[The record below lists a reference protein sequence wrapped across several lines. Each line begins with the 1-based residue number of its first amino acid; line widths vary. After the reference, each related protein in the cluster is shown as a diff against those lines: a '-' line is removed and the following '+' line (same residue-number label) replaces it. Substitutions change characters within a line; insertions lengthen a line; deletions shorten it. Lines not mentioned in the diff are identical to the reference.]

1 MRGAGGWHKSA
12 AAAAVDF
19 LEKKREAAWLAGRLA
34 LLPERWAALAGRDH
48 RRRGGLG
55 NAAANAWLLNVTEAG
70 RGRLSLAASDDDLR
84 EAAKSA
90 AREGVDIAALAAK
103 RAGARL
109 RVLLEYHCE
118 RWGIAGP
125 GADIDDGPAV
135 KRMLC
140 ERWWLRRLRRAHGRR
155 CDGAAICAGVVKRGL
170 WLYATQDGVERRGAQ
185 RRRNAR
191 AIGRAVVECAA
202 TGESLDLA
210 EVVEGSNA
218 NPEVKRAELM
228 TRIKGCDA
236 VAAENGDV
244 AEFWTLTTPSRF
256 HSQRIIVEK
265 AVVNPQFSGDSPK
278 EGQKYLSKI
287 WARARAAWK
296 RRGLAVFGLRTA
308 EPHHDATP
316 HWHLICYGPAEDLR
330 LARQLLRRYAMQDCG
345 WEDGAKKHR
354 FTWLPLKGGRGG
366 ANYAAKYVSK
376 NIDGKGLAE
385 DIDREGKK
393 KISASVKRVDAWAS
407 IWGIRQFQF
416 FGCPAISGWRVL
428 RRFRGPVGVVGS
440 KLEEARRCA
449 DDSDFAGYWRAA
461 VAGGLSLIY
470 RAADGLTQYGDA
482 AASKIVGVAE
492 GARRALLPVKVW
504 AIRWGGG
511 GEKIF
516 GGDDKRVY
524 SSGFVDSGVL
534 FDGEAVAVGSG
545 VVSQVV
551 GIGGSSGG
559 VGVGSGGLGKR
570 KMVSP
575 DIARLQAFE
584 VERRWARLF
593 GDGVESEGGMGF
605 GLPRSCVNNCTV
617 PDFEWLKG
625 GFAGGL

>member
-1 MRGAGGWHKSA
+1 MRGGSLRDWKPVAKA
-12 AAAAVDF
+12 IEAQI
-19 LEKKREAAWLAGRLA
+19 KRQNAAWLAGRLA
-34 LLPERWAALAGRDH
+34 LLPGRWAALAGRDH
-48 RRRGGLG
+48 KRRGGVEC
-55 NAAANAWLLNVTEAG
+55 AAANAWLLETTEAG

-84 EAAKSA
+84 EAARGA
-90 AREGVDIAALAAK
+90 AREGVDIAAVGAA
-103 RAGARL
+103 RGGARL
-109 RVLLEYHCE
+109 RCLLEYHCE

-125 GADIDDGPAV
+125 AADIGDEPAIR
-135 KRMLC
+135 RMLC

-155 CDGAAICAGVVKRGL
+155 CDGLAICAGVVKRGL

-191 AIGRAVVECAA
+191 AIGRAVVECEAS
-202 TGESLDLA
+202 GESLSLA

-236 VAAENGDV
+236 VAAENGD
-244 AEFWTLTTPSRF
+244 ACEFWTLTAPSRF
-256 HSQRIIVEK
+256 HAQRIVGDRAII
-265 AVVNPQFSGDSPK
+265 NTSFSGATPK
-278 EGQKYLSKI
+278 EGQKYLSKV

-316 HWHLICYGPAEDLR
+316 HWHLICYGPADDLR

-385 DIDREGKK
+385 DIDREGQK

-440 KLEEARRCA
+440 RLEEARRCA

-470 RAADGLTQYGDA
+470 RAAEGLTQYGDA

-504 AIRWGGG
+504 AIKWG
-511 GEKIF
+511 
-516 GGDDKRVY
+516 
-524 SSGFVDSGVL
+524 
-534 FDGEAVAVGSG
+534 A
-545 VVSQVV
+545 
-551 GIGGSSGG
+551 
-559 VGVGSGGLGKR
+559 
-570 KMVSP
+570 
-575 DIARLQAFE
+575 E
-584 VERRWARLF
+584 VKK
-593 GDGVESEGGMGF
+593 GGF
-605 GLPRSCVNNCTV
+605 GLPRSCVNNCTGV
-617 PDFEWLKG
+617 GFEWLKG
-625 GFAGGL
+625 GFAGGVVSHREKDYIPRQSIAGCY

>member
-1 MRGAGGWHKSA
+1 MRGGSLRDWRPVAKA
-12 AAAAVDF
+12 IEAQQ
-19 LEKKREAAWLAGRLA
+19 KRQNAEWLAGRLA

-48 RRRGGLG
+48 KRRGGVDC
-55 NAAANAWLLNVTEAG
+55 AAANRWLLVTTEAG
-70 RGRLSLAASDDDLR
+70 KGRLALSASDDDLR
-84 EAAKSA
+84 EAARGA
-90 AREGVDIAALAAK
+90 AREGMDIAALGKATSGK
-103 RAGARL
+103 RARA
-109 RVLLEYHCE
+109 LLEYHCE
-118 RWGIAGP
+118 RWGIAAP
-125 GADIDDGPAV
+125 GADIGDDPAI

-140 ERWWLRRLRRAHGRR
+140 ERWWLRRLRRAYGRR

-191 AIGRAVVECAA
+191 AIGGAVVECEAS
-202 TGESLDLA
+202 GESLALA

-244 AEFWTLTTPSRF
+244 AEFWTLTAPSRF
-256 HSQRIIVEK
+256 HAQRIVGERAFI
-265 AVVNPQFSGDSPK
+265 NPSFSGASPK
-278 EGQKYLSKI
+278 EGQKYLSKV

-316 HWHLICYGPAEDLR
+316 HWHLICYGPAEELR
-330 LARQLLRRYAMQDCG
+330 LARWLLKRYAMQDCG

-366 ANYAAKYVSK
+366 ACYAAKYVSK
-376 NIDGKGLAE
+376 NIDGKGLSE
-385 DIDREGKK
+385 DIDREGQK

-416 FGCPAISGWRVL
+416 FGCPPISGWRVL
-428 RRFRGPVGVVGS
+428 RRFKGPVGVVGS

-461 VAGGLSLIY
+461 VSGGLALIY
-470 RAADGLTQYGDA
+470 RAAEGFTQYGDA
-482 AASKIVGVAE
+482 AASKIVGVSE

-504 AIRWGGG
+504 AIKWGA
-511 GEKIF
+511 
-516 GGDDKRVY
+516 
-524 SSGFVDSGVL
+524 
-534 FDGEAVAVGSG
+534 EAKKG
-545 VVSQVV
+545 
-551 GIGGSSGG
+551 
-559 VGVGSGGLGKR
+559 
-570 KMVSP
+570 
-575 DIARLQAFE
+575 
-584 VERRWARLF
+584 
-593 GDGVESEGGMGF
+593 GF
-605 GLPRSCVNNCTV
+605 GLPRSCVNNCTGV
-617 PDFEWLKG
+617 DFAWLQAPL
-625 GFAGGL
+625 AGCL

>member
-1 MRGAGGWHKSA
+1 MGGEAQMRGGSLRDWKPVAKA
-12 AAAAVDF
+12 IEAQI
-19 LEKKREAAWLAGRLA
+19 KRQNAAWLAGRLA
-34 LLPERWAALAGRDH
+34 LLPERWAALAGREH
-48 RRRGGLG
+48 KRRGGVEC
-55 NAAANAWLLNVTEAG
+55 AAANAWLLKTTEAG

-84 EAAKSA
+84 EAARGA
-90 AREGVDIAALAAK
+90 AREGLDIAALGKATGGK
-103 RAGARL
+103 RARA
-109 RVLLEYHCE
+109 LLEYHCE
-118 RWGIAGP
+118 RWGIAWP
-125 GADIDDGPAV
+125 DAAIEDGPAI

-191 AIGRAVVECAA
+191 AIGRAVVECEES
-202 TGESLDLA
+202 GESLALA

-244 AEFWTLTTPSRF
+244 AEFWTLTAPSRF
-256 HSQRIIVEK
+256 HAQRIVGERAFI
-265 AVVNPQFSGDSPK
+265 NPLYSGASPK
-278 EGQKYLSKI
+278 DGQKYLSRV

-316 HWHLICYGPAEDLR
+316 HWHLICYGPAEELR

-376 NIDGKGLAE
+376 NIDGKGLTG
-385 DIDREGKK
+385 DIDHEGQK

-428 RRFRGPVGVVGS
+428 RRFRGQVGVVGS

-470 RAADGLTQYGDA
+470 RAAEGLTQYGDA

-504 AIRWGGG
+504 AIKWG
-511 GEKIF
+511 
-516 GGDDKRVY
+516 
-524 SSGFVDSGVL
+524 
-534 FDGEAVAVGSG
+534 A
-545 VVSQVV
+545 
-551 GIGGSSGG
+551 
-559 VGVGSGGLGKR
+559 
-570 KMVSP
+570 
-575 DIARLQAFE
+575 E
-584 VERRWARLF
+584 VKK
-593 GDGVESEGGMGF
+593 GGF

>member
-1 MRGAGGWHKSA
+1 MRGGSLRDWRPVAKA
-12 AAAAVDF
+12 IEAQI
-19 LEKKREAAWLAGRLA
+19 KRQNAAWLAGRLA
-34 LLPERWAALAGRDH
+34 LLPVRWSALVGRDH
-48 RRRGGLG
+48 KRRGGLEV
-55 NAAANAWLLNVTEAG
+55 AAANAWLLNTTEAG

-84 EAAKSA
+84 EAARGA
-90 AREGVDIAALAAK
+90 AREGVDIAAVGAA

-125 GADIDDGPAV
+125 DASIEDEPAIR
-135 KRMLC
+135 RMIC
-140 ERWWLRRLRRAHGRR
+140 ERWWIRRLRRAHGRR

-170 WLYATQDGVERRGAQ
+170 WLYATQDGVERRKAQ

-191 AIGRAVVECAA
+191 AIGRAVVTCEAS
-202 TGESLDLA
+202 GESLALA

-236 VAAENGDV
+236 VASENGDV
-244 AEFWTLTTPSRF
+244 CEFWTLTAPSRF
-256 HSQRIIVEK
+256 HAQRIVGDRAII
-265 AVVNPQFSGDSPK
+265 NPSFSGATPK
-278 EGQKYLSKI
+278 EGQKYLSKV

-316 HWHLICYGPAEDLR
+316 HWHLICYGPADDLR

-376 NIDGKGLAE
+376 NIDGKGLE
-385 DIDREGKK
+385 GDIDQEGQK
-393 KISASVKRVDAWAS
+393 KISSSVKRVDAWAS

-449 DDSDFAGYWRAA
+449 DDSDFAGYWRAT
-461 VAGGLSLIY
+461 VAGGLELIY
-470 RAADGLTQYGDA
+470 RAAEGLTQYGDA
-482 AASKIVGVAE
+482 AAAKIVGVSE

-504 AIRWGGG
+504 AIKWGAEVKKGG
-511 GEKIF
+511 F
-516 GGDDKRVY
+516 
-524 SSGFVDSGVL
+524 
-534 FDGEAVAVGSG
+534 A
-545 VVSQVV
+545 
-551 GIGGSSGG
+551 
-559 VGVGSGGLGKR
+559 
-570 KMVSP
+570 
-575 DIARLQAFE
+575 
-584 VERRWARLF
+584 
-593 GDGVESEGGMGF
+593 
-605 GLPRSCVNNCTV
+605 LPRSCVNNCTGL
-617 PDFEWLKG
+617 DFEWLKG

>member
-1 MRGAGGWHKSA
+1 MRGGSLRDWRPVAKA
-12 AAAAVDF
+12 IEVQ
-19 LEKKREAAWLAGRLA
+19 EKKRAAAWLAGRLA
-34 LLPERWAALAGRDH
+34 LLPVRWSALVARDH
-48 RRRGGLG
+48 KRRGGLDC
-55 NAAANAWLLNVTEAG
+55 AAANAWALATTEAG

-84 EAAKSA
+84 EAARGA
-90 AREGVDIAALAAK
+90 AREGVDIAAVGAA
-103 RAGARL
+103 RGGARL
-109 RVLLEYHCE
+109 RCLLEYHCE

-125 GADIDDGPAV
+125 AADIGDDPAIR
-135 KRMLC
+135 RMLC
-140 ERWWLRRLRRAHGRR
+140 ERWWLRRLRRSHGRR

-170 WLYATQDGVERRGAQ
+170 WLYASQDGVERRGAQ

-191 AIGRAVVECAA
+191 AIGRAVVECDAS
-202 TGESLDLA
+202 GESLALA

-244 AEFWTLTTPSRF
+244 CEFWTLTAPSRF
-256 HSQRIIVEK
+256 HAQRIIGER
-265 AVVNPQFSGDSPK
+265 AIVNPSFSGATPK
-278 EGQKYLSKI
+278 DGQKYLSKV

-316 HWHLICYGPAEDLR
+316 HWHLICYGPAEELR

-376 NIDGKGLAE
+376 NIDGKGLAD
-385 DIDREGKK
+385 DIDREGQK

-428 RRFRGPVGVVGS
+428 RRFRGPVGVVES
-440 KLEEARRCA
+440 QLEQARRCA

-470 RAADGLTQYGDA
+470 RAAEGLTQYGDA

-504 AIRWGGG
+504 AIKWGG
-511 GEKIF
+511 
-516 GGDDKRVY
+516 
-524 SSGFVDSGVL
+524 
-534 FDGEAVAVGSG
+534 
-545 VVSQVV
+545 
-551 GIGGSSGG
+551 
-559 VGVGSGGLGKR
+559 
-570 KMVSP
+570 
-575 DIARLQAFE
+575 E
-584 VERRWARLF
+584 VKK
-593 GDGVESEGGMGF
+593 GGF
-605 GLPRSCVNNCTV
+605 GPSRSCVNNCTG
-617 PDFEWLKG
+617 PDLGWLR
-625 GFAGGL
+625 AAL

>member
-1 MRGAGGWHKSA
+1 MRGGSLRDWKPVAKA
-12 AAAAVDF
+12 IEAQI
-19 LEKKREAAWLAGRLA
+19 KRQNADWLAGRLA
-34 LLPERWAALAGRDH
+34 LLPARWAALAGRDH
-48 RRRGGLG
+48 KRRGGVDC
-55 NAAANAWLLNVTEAG
+55 AAANAWLLKTTEAG

-84 EAAKSA
+84 EAARGA
-90 AREGVDIAALAAK
+90 AREGVDIAAVGAA
-103 RAGARL
+103 RGGARL
-109 RVLLEYHCE
+109 RCLLEYHCE
-118 RWGIAGP
+118 RWGIVGP
-125 GADIDDGPAV
+125 GSDIGDEPAIR
-135 KRMLC
+135 RMLC
-140 ERWWLRRLRRAHGRR
+140 ERWWLRRLRRSHGRR

-185 RRRNAR
+185 RRRNTKT
-191 AIGRAVVECAA
+191 IGHAVVECEAS
-202 TGESLDLA
+202 GESLALA

-236 VAAENGDV
+236 VASENGDV
-244 AEFWTLTTPSRF
+244 CEFWTLTAPSRF
-256 HSQRIIVEK
+256 HAQRIVGDRAII
-265 AVVNPQFSGDSPK
+265 NPSFSGATPK
-278 EGQKYLSKI
+278 EGQKYLSKV

-316 HWHLICYGPAEDLR
+316 HWHLICYGPADDLR

-376 NIDGKGLAE
+376 NIDGKGLE
-385 DIDREGKK
+385 GDIDHEGQK
-393 KISASVKRVDAWAS
+393 KILASVKRVDAWAS

-428 RRFRGPVGVVGS
+428 RRFAGPVGVVGS
-440 KLEEARRCA
+440 RLEQARRAA

-470 RAADGLTQYGDA
+470 RAAEGLTQYGDA

-504 AIRWGGG
+504 AIKWG
-511 GEKIF
+511 
-516 GGDDKRVY
+516 
-524 SSGFVDSGVL
+524 
-534 FDGEAVAVGSG
+534 A
-545 VVSQVV
+545 
-551 GIGGSSGG
+551 
-559 VGVGSGGLGKR
+559 
-570 KMVSP
+570 
-575 DIARLQAFE
+575 E
-584 VERRWARLF
+584 VKK
-593 GDGVESEGGMGF
+593 GGF
-605 GLPRSCVNNCTV
+605 GLPRSCVNNCTGV
-617 PDFEWLKG
+617 DFEWLKG

>member
-1 MRGAGGWHKSA
+1 MGGKAQMRGGSLRDWLPVAKA
-12 AAAAVDF
+12 IERQ
-19 LEKKREAAWLAGRLA
+19 EKKRSEQWKAGRLA
-34 LLPERWAALAGRDH
+34 LLPVRWSALVGRDH
-48 RRRGGLG
+48 KRRGGLEV
-55 NAAANAWLLNVTEAG
+55 AAANAWLLNTTEAG

-84 EAAKSA
+84 EAARGA
-90 AREGVDIAALAAK
+90 AREGVDIAAVGAA

-125 GADIDDGPAV
+125 DASIEDEPAIR
-135 KRMLC
+135 RMIC

-191 AIGRAVVECAA
+191 AISRAVVTCEAS
-202 TGESLDLA
+202 GESLALA

-236 VAAENGDV
+236 VASENGDV

-265 AVVNPQFSGDSPK
+265 AVVNPQFSGASPK
-278 EGQKYLSKI
+278 EGQNYLSKI

-330 LARQLLRRYAMQDCG
+330 LARWLLKHYAMQDCG
-345 WEDGAKKHR
+345 WEEGAKKHR

-376 NIDGKGLAE
+376 NIDGKGMVE
-385 DIDREGKK
+385 DIDPEGQK

-428 RRFRGPVGVVGS
+428 RRFKGPVGVVGS
-440 KLEEARRCA
+440 KLEEARRAA
-449 DDSDFAGYWRAA
+449 DGSDFAGYWRAA
-461 VAGGLSLIY
+461 VTGGLALIY
-470 RAADGLTQYGDA
+470 RAAEGFTQYGDA
-482 AASKIVGVAE
+482 AAAKIVGVSE
-492 GARRALLPVKVW
+492 GARRALLPEKVW
-504 AIRWGGG
+504 VIHWG
-511 GEKIF
+511 ESVKK
-516 GGDDKRVY
+516 D
-524 SSGFVDSGVL
+524 GF
-534 FDGEAVAVGSG
+534 A
-545 VVSQVV
+545 
-551 GIGGSSGG
+551 
-559 VGVGSGGLGKR
+559 
-570 KMVSP
+570 
-575 DIARLQAFE
+575 
-584 VERRWARLF
+584 
-593 GDGVESEGGMGF
+593 
-605 GLPRSCVNNCTV
+605 LPRSCVNNCTG
-617 PDFEWLKG
+617 PDLGWLR
-625 GFAGGL
+625 AAL